1 MTHCI
6 NCNQEVSTAYCP
18 ACGQRNPVKKI
29 NMANM
34 WSDFAAR
41 IYGFDGMFP
50 RTLRDL
56 TIRPG
61 QVARDYI
68 KGVRVKYYGPLG
80 YFFLT
85 LTVYL
90 LIASLLEVDLVNFMM
105 QSNPT
110 DVNSQGGGVQE
121 IVRGITT
128 WTIDNMRS
136 VSFFITLLTVF
147 FTWLL
152 FRRSKFNFIETGAL
166 VFFVTGHTMW
176 LSIIL
181 IPVYKISGFI
191 LNSSLLLLISIVF
204 MIYAFVSFYDHLSRW
219 KIIFK
224 GIIVHV
230 LSYLTLVFVIL
241 GIFIYRVSTDKE
253 LYEKIKPSNNKP
265 KVEQNPSV
273 K

>member
-29 NMANM
+29 NMVNM
-34 WSDFAAR
+34 WSDFASR
-41 IYGFDGMFP
+41 VYGFDGMFP

-61 QVARDYI
+61 QAAREYI
-68 KGVRVKYYGPLG
+68 KGNRVKYYGPVG

-85 LTVYL
+85 LTIYL
-90 LIASLLEVDLVNFMM
+90 LVASLLEVDLTNFMM
-105 QSNPT
+105 QTGPNDMSAQGDGMK
-110 DVNSQGGGVQE
+110 DVMTELTSWVVN
-121 IVRGITT
+121 
-128 WTIDNMRS
+128 NMRS
-136 VSFFITLLTVF
+136 VSFFITLCTVF

-152 FRRSKFNFIETGAL
+152 FRKSNYNFVETGAL

-176 LSIIL
+176 LSIVL
-181 IPVYKISGFI
+181 MLVYKVTGFVVSSTNLALIAI
-191 LNSSLLLLISIVF
+191 LFMTYAYTDFYTHKSKWRIVVRGLFAHFFSYLALIVVISI
-204 MIYAFVSFYDHLSRW
+204 IFV
-219 KIIFK
+219 
-224 GIIVHV
+224 
-230 LSYLTLVFVIL
+230 
-241 GIFIYRVSTDKE
+241 YRISTDKE
-253 LYEKIKPSNNKP
+253 LFEKIRPLNNKP

>member
-1 MTHCI
+1 MANCI
-6 NCNQEVSTAYCP
+6 NCNQEITTPYCP
-18 ACGQRNPVKKI
+18 SCGQRNPVKKI

-50 RTLRDL
+50 RTLKDL

-68 KGVRVKYYGPLG
+68 IGNRVKYYGPVG

-90 LIASLLEVDLVNFMM
+90 LMASMLDVDLVTFMM

-110 DVNSQGGGVQE
+110 DVETQGGGVQDVVRE
-121 IVRGITT
+121 ITK

-136 VSFFITLLTVF
+136 VSFFVTLFTVF
-147 FTWLL
+147 FTWL
-152 FRRSKFNFIETGAL
+152 FFKRSKYNFVETGTL
-166 VFFVTGHTMW
+166 VFFVTGHVMW
-176 LSIIL
+176 VSVVSVV
-181 IPVYKISGFI
+181 VYKISGFVMD
-191 LNSSLLLLISIVF
+191 SFYLLLLSIVF
-204 MIYAFVSFYDHLSRW
+204 MIYAFVDFYSHLSKW
-219 KIIFK
+219 KIVVR
-224 GIIVHV
+224 GIIVHI
-230 LSYLTLVFVIL
+230 LSYVVLTFVIV
-241 GIFIYRVSTDKE
+241 GAFIYRVTTDKE
-253 LYEKIKPSNNKP
+253 LYEKIRPANNKP
-265 KVEQNPSV
+265 AVEQSPSG

>member
-1 MTHCI
+1 MANCI
-6 NCNQEVSTAYCP
+6 NCNQEVNTAYCP

-29 NMANM
+29 NMVNM

-61 QVARDYI
+61 DVAREYI

-85 LTVYL
+85 LTIYL
-90 LIASLLEVDLVNFMM
+90 LVASWLDVDLLAFTM
-105 QSNPT
+105 QTNPS
-110 DVNSQGGGVQE
+110 DVSEQGDGVQE
-121 IVRGITT
+121 MVREITS
-128 WTIDNMRS
+128 WTIENMRS
-136 VSFFITLLTVF
+136 VSFFITLFTVF
-147 FTWLL
+147 FTWL
-152 FRRSKFNFIETGAL
+152 FFKKSKFNFVETGSL

-176 LSIIL
+176 LSIVL
-181 IPVYKISGFI
+181 IPVYKLSGFV
-191 LNSSLLLLISIVF
+191 LNSSYLLLISIIF
-204 MIYAFVSFYDHLSRW
+204 MIYAFVNFYDHLSKWR
-219 KIIFK
+219 IIFR
-224 GIIVHV
+224 GIIVHI
-230 LSYLTLVFVIL
+230 LSYVTLVFVIL

-253 LYEKIKPSNNKP
+253 LFEKIRPSNNKP